1 MFRFAS
7 PYFLLLL
14 LPLVGIV
21 FYRRKRVHQPT
32 MASSSLAVVGDVR
45 VSIFLRLRW
54 IVPAFYYSAILFLII
69 ALARPQMG
77 VEETFLPTKGINII
91 LALDL
96 SESMGA
102 MDFKAGGKF
111 VDRLTAVKGVVKD
124 FIEKRN
130 QDRIGVVV
138 FGSHAYTQLPLTRDY
153 NAIATILERLKIGSA
168 GPNTAIGDAVGIAV
182 KRLLDIKSKSNVIIL
197 LTDGE
202 SNSGQLAPSDAVRI
216 AKAKKIKIYSIGVG
230 RRGLAPFLIDDPIF
244 GKRFVQR
251 RVNMDE
257 KSLKTIAKQT
267 GGLYFK
273 AEDTQGLAKIYDTI
287 NQLEATEVKVK
298 TFAQYRDLYSPSLL
312 AALVLL
318 AAVILLN
325 NTRFLRVP

>member
-1 MFRFAS
+1 
-7 PYFLLLL
+7 
-14 LPLVGIV
+14 
-21 FYRRKRVHQPT
+21 
-32 MASSSLAVVGDVR
+32 MASSSLAMVGDAR
-45 VSIFLRLRW
+45 ASIFLRLCW
-54 IVPAFYYSAILFLII
+54 IVPALYYSAILFLII

-91 LALDL
+91 IALDL

-102 MDFKAGGKF
+102 MDFKAEGKV

-124 FIEKRN
+124 FIEKRR
-130 QDRIGVVV
+130 QDRIGLVV

-153 NAIATILERLKIGSA
+153 NAIVTILERLKIGSA

-182 KRLLDIKSKSNVIIL
+182 KRLFDIKSKSNIIIL

-202 SNSGQLAPSDAVRI
+202 SNSGQLAPADAVRI

-230 RRGLAPFLIDDPIF
+230 RRGMAPFLINDPIF
-244 GKRFVQR
+244 GKRFIQR
-251 RVNMDE
+251 GVNMDE
-257 KSLKTIAKQT
+257 KSLKAIAKQT

-273 AEDTQGLAKIYDTI
+273 AENTSGLAKIYDTI
-287 NQLEATEVKVK
+287 NRLEATEVKVK
-298 TFAQYRDLYSPSLL
+298 TFAQYRELYFPFLL